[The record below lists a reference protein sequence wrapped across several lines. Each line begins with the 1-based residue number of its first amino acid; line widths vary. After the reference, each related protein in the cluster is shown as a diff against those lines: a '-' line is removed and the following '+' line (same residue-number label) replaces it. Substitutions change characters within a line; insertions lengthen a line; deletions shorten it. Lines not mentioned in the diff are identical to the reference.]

1 MMDAIPSGILQPLT
15 AAGFHRASSSEE
27 VRAKLWQKAVEFEG
41 MYITQMM
48 KPMFEGTQAEAPFG
62 AGNAEDVWRSFEL
75 EAYGKAISRA
85 GGIGLAGPVYR
96 ELLAIQE
103 GKGNR

>member
-1 MMDAIPSGILQPLT
+1 MTDAIQTGILQPLT
-15 AAGFHRASSSEE
+15 AAGFRRASSAEE

-41 MYITQMM
+41 AYLTQMM
-48 KPMFEGTQAEAPFG
+48 KPMFEGTQADAPFG

-75 EAYGKAISRA
+75 EEYGKAISRS

-96 ELLAIQE
+96 QLLAVQE
-103 GKGNR
+103 GRGDR